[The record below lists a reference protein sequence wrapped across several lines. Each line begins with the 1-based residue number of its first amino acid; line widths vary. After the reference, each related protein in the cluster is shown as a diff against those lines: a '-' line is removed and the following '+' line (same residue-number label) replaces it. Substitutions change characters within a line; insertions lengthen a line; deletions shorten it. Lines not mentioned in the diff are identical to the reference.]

1 MPKGYNS
8 LNDLQVDF
16 YEIGICPSCGR
27 RLTAECE
34 HTSMSEEAQVALA
47 AFVLAEHELA
57 IEQMAEAE
65 AQDADYAD
73 WMQQTE
79 DLRHGG

>member
-1 MPKGYNS
+1 MPRRYNS
-8 LNDLQVDF
+8 LNDIPVDY
-16 YEIGICPSCGR
+16 YEIGMCPTCGR

-65 AQDADYAD
+65 AQAA
-73 WMQQTE
+73 
-79 DLRHGG
+79 

>member
-1 MPKGYNS
+1 MPRRYNS
-8 LNDLQVDF
+8 LNDIPVDY
-16 YEIGICPSCGR
+16 YEIGMCPTCGR

-34 HTSMSEEAQVALA
+34 HTSTNEEAQVALA

-65 AQDADYAD
+65 AQAADAK
-73 WMQQTE
+73 
-79 DLRHGG
+79 DLLETQEGARY